1 MKRDNEEMGK
11 DIQTAQKIFQ
21 ASQMT
26 NQFYYPKALIE
37 SSLPLYENIQSME
50 LFKKMQMMPVLNTKP
65 S

>member
-26 NQFYYPKALIE
+26 NQFYYPKLIE
-37 SSLPLYENIQSME
+37 SMPLYENIQSME
-50 LFKKMQMMPVLNTKP
+50 LFKKMQLMPVLNTKP
-65 S
+65 T